1 MTEEQL
7 ADEVLRRALDLQR
20 VAAHDAREV
29 TRLMDALAKDLR
41 ALLGEGWFSSPTRR
55 NINRL
60 IAEAEAIIKAGYT
73 QFSNVVQVADL
84 IAKITEQTVAVLRD
98 AFPVVRSMSAE
109 RLASLT
115 RLVLIEGA
123 PSADWWAKQ
132 GDDLAFK
139 FAAQVRQGVINGETQ
154 ERIVQRIVGRGAEP
168 GIMDVAKRN
177 ARTLVHSSVMAAANT
192 ARLETF
198 RNNDDVFAGV
208 RWLSTLD
215 LRTCLVCASLDG
227 AAWDFDGKPLYN
239 TKPSF
244 RTPPAHYAC
253 RCVLTGIP
261 KRTALE
267 EAFPGIGAKF
277 DASRQRASRDG
288 PVAGDMTFEAFLR
301 RMSAADRRRYL
312 GEGRAELFE
321 AGKITLRD
329 LISGAGREKPLSEL

>member
-1 MTEEQL
+1 MTETEL

-20 VAAHDAREV
+20 VAAGDAREV
-29 TRLMDALAKDLR
+29 ERLINELAKELR
-41 ALLGEGWFSSPTRR
+41 ALMGAGYLTSPNRR
-55 NINRL
+55 TIDAL
-60 IAEAEAIIKAGYT
+60 IAEARK
-73 QFSNVVQVADL
+73 L
-84 IAKITEQTVAVLRD
+84 ITASYAQSSTIVNISALISKITEQTLAVLVD
-98 AFPVVRSMSAE
+98 AFPLVRTMTPQ

-115 RLVLIEGA
+115 RLVLIEGSPA
-123 PSADWWAKQ
+123 SAWWAKQ
-132 GDDLAFK
+132 SDDLTFR

-168 GIMDVAKRN
+168 GILDVAKRN

-198 RNNDDVFAGV
+198 RDNEDIFAGV

-215 LRTCLVCASLDG
+215 LRTCVTCANLDG
-227 AAWDFDGKPLYN
+227 AAWDFEGKALKG
-239 TKPSF
+239 TSVAF
-244 RTPPAHYAC
+244 TTPPAHYAC

-288 PVAGDMTFEAFLR
+288 PVAGDMTFEAFLA

-312 GEGRAELFE
+312 GPGRAELYE

-329 LISGAGREKPLSEL
+329 LISGTGREKNLSEL